1 LHYDDVAND
10 HHEENGNN
18 EGRNSDNNN
27 RGKGGSSG
35 TVVGGNN
42 NSTSIGNG
50 DGYPSNTSQEEPTKE
65 GLNQEVQLQGNPAM
79 VDGNINFE
87 VPYVV
92 ISVTDNVDLDKNVP
106 IVQIFSTVA

>member
-35 TVVGGNN
+35 TV
-42 NSTSIGNG
+42 